1 MEQEVS
7 TVPTGLFG
15 QTYPAPRRAGP
26 GPLTRRLLQFLWE
39 KDLLPKFVKWCQ
51 GLRPSRPSTSLRAV
65 SLSNGAREGEGQEG
79 NPSAS
84 LV

>member
-51 GLRPSRPSTSLRAV
+51 GLRPAPIVGHPER
-65 SLSNGAREGEGQEG
+65 
-79 NPSAS
+79 SAS
-84 LV
+84 GVEGPALSGERRVL